1 MQAIPVS
8 CRRFTIFKNIQVFEL
23 FWCLRLPAWPLQGVF
38 IYSLPAC
45 FFALREC
52 RHARGLSLYGSGY
65 QDAAFQFSF
74 IRRPG
79 GCLSTFYTIYRVF
92 PLRKNL
98 TYLLGFCLFI
108 LKGEV
113 LTAASPFIYLIMYIF
128 VKPSFSCICT
138 HE

>member
-1 MQAIPVS
+1 MQFSKIYRFSSSFGASGFRHGLFKGRLYTVFPPVS
-8 CRRFTIFKNIQVFEL
+8 
-23 FWCLRLPAWPLQGVF
+23 LPG
-38 IYSLPAC
+38 
-45 FFALREC
+45 EC
-52 RHARGLSLYGSGY
+52 RHVRGLSLYGSGY

-74 IRRPG
+74 IRCPG

-108 LKGEV
+108 LKDEV
-113 LTAASPFIYLIMYIF
+113 LAAAFPFIYLIMYIF
-128 VKPSFSCICT
+128 VKPSFLCICT